1 MTEPGTPA
9 GEPSL
14 PPPPPPI
21 PPEAR
26 TTGGPVP
33 RSADE
38 ALEIGRNHFPPV
50 GAPGGPTGLFVHEF
64 DEGYLIHP
72 GRPLPDDPS
81 APPAQPGGSNVV
93 IAKEDGE
100 VTFLPNF
107 PPPEAVKLYHRL
119 RGNRRG

>member
-1 MTEPGTPA
+1 MTDPGTPVGGSA
-9 GEPSL
+9 L
-14 PPPPPPI
+14 PPPPPPL
-21 PPEAR
+21 PPEAQ

-33 RSADE
+33 HSADE

-50 GAPGGPTGLFVHEF
+50 GSPGGPTGLFVHEF
-64 DEGYLIHP
+64 DEGYLIHA
-72 GRPLPDDPS
+72 GWPLPEDPS

-119 RGNRRG
+119 RANRPG

>member
-1 MTEPGTPA
+1 MTDPGTPPGGPA
-9 GEPSL
+9 L

-64 DEGYLIHP
+64 AEGYLIHA
-72 GRPLPDDPS
+72 GRPSPEGPDV
-81 APPAQPGGSNVV
+81 PPAQPGGSHVV
-93 IAKEDGE
+93 IAKENGE
-100 VTFLPNF
+100 LTFLPDF
-107 PPPEAVKLYHRL
+107 PPPDAVALYRRL
-119 RGNRRG
+119 RGNRPG